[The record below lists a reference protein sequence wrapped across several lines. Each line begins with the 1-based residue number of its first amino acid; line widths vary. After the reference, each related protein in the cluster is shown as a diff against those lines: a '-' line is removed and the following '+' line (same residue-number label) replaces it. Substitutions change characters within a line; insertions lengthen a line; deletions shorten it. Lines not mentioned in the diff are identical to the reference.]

1 MNATFHAE
9 MVSNVGKMGIGTP
22 ILMRQSCLNRPI
34 LTTTMLLKRSCSVFR
49 GRLNVSDGLFALMKM
64 FVNFFGQGFT
74 NAFYLSQVFYAGGCY
89 AAQAAEAG
97 EQGLAAFGTYAGNFA
112 E

>member
-22 ILMRQSCLNRPI
+22 ILMQQSCRNRLI
-34 LTTTMLLKRSCSVFR
+34 LTTIMLLKRSCSVFR
-49 GRLNVSDGLFALMKM
+49 GRLNVSDSLFALMKM
-64 FVNFFGQGFT
+64 FVNFFGQCGAD
-74 NAFYLSQVFYAGGCY
+74 AFDLCQVFYAGCRY

-97 EQGLAAFGTYAGNFA
+97 EQGLAAFGTYAGDFA